1 MDANPVQPPSSAV
14 SLSGTIRGMGRSEVC
29 ELLLEQRPVAG
40 PEFLTRRWPPN
51 IEWTLLR
58 APLDLPDGDY
68 TVTTA
73 DGHRFHAAR
82 VSGFW
87 IHRDTVDPP
96 PTAPETDRSEAAAS
110 GPEFCRKARHLAQV
124 VLEYDQRYAISLIVF
139 AALIVYG
146 LPTIV
151 EFMAA
156 QDLHLGFAVLLFGD
170 LIGCACLATFLEM
183 PVFGIAL
190 YLLLTIAEACL
201 YFTHYISPGH
211 LALFT
216 DLVPMAVV
224 VRRIARLRSLAPPV
238 RSERLPS

>member
-1 MDANPVQPPSSAV
+1 MDVHPVQPPSSAV
-14 SLSGTIRGMGRSEVC
+14 SLFGTIRGMGRSEVC
-29 ELLLEQRPVAG
+29 ELLLEQRPVPG

-51 IEWTLLR
+51 MEWTLLR

-68 TVTTA
+68 AVTTA
-73 DGHRFHAAR
+73 YGHTFHAAR

-87 IHRDTVDPP
+87 IHQDTADPP
-96 PTAPETDRSEAAAS
+96 QTPPESDSSEVAAS
-110 GPEFCRKARHLAQV
+110 GFCRKVRHLAEV
-124 VLEYDQRYAISLIVF
+124 VLEFDQRYAISLIVF
-139 AALIVYG
+139 AALIIYG

-156 QDLHLGFAVLLFGD
+156 RDLHLGLAVLIFGD
-170 LIGCACLATFLEM
+170 LIGCACLATFLAM
-183 PVFGIAL
+183 PVFGVAL
-190 YLLLTIAEACL
+190 YLVLTVAEACL
-201 YFTHYISPGH
+201 YFTHVLSPGH

-224 VRRIARLRSLAPPV
+224 IMRIARLRSLAPPV